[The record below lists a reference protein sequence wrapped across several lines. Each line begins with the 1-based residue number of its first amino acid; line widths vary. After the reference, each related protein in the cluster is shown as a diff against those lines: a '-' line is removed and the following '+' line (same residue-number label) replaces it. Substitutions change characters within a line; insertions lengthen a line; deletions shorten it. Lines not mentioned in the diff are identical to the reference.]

1 MRARCLLDIADA
13 SPRNGG
19 SGAGLSSGGFGYT
32 EALAAKGVTN
42 AGFREVNAKW
52 AKI

>member
-19 SGAGLSSGGFGYT
+19 CCAGFPGGGFGH
-32 EALAAKGVTN
+32 AKAFAAKGVTN

>member
-19 SGAGLSSGGFGYT
+19 CCAGFPGGGFGYT
-32 EALAAKGVTN
+32 EAFASKRVAD
-42 AGFREVNAKW
+42 AGFGKVNAKW

>member
-19 SGAGLSSGGFGYT
+19 SGAGLSRGGFGHPK
-32 EALAAKGVTN
+32 AFASKRVAD
-42 AGFREVNAKW
+42 AGFGKVNAKW

>member
-19 SGAGLSSGGFGYT
+19 CCAGFPGGGFGYT
-32 EALAAKGVTN
+32 EALSAHAVPNT
-42 AGFREVNAKW
+42 GF
-52 AKI
+52 